1 MNYKIVADSSANLTA
16 LSEIPFE
23 SVPLKIMAGD
33 KYYTDNAELDVRE
46 MAEYMKSYSGRSSTS
61 CPNVAEWLDAYGD
74 ADIVFAI
81 AITSNLSGAYAAA
94 LQAKKDYEEANP
106 GKRVVLCDSLSTGPE
121 MKIIIE
127 YVIDLMKN
135 GADAD
140 TIEAKV
146 KEYTAHT
153 HLLFSLESL
162 RNLANNGRVSPAVA
176 KIAGILG
183 IRVVGRASDVGTLEQ
198 LHKCPGERK
207 AVNAIYNEMKKEG
220 YGGGKV
226 RMDHCFN
233 DGIANALKELIIA
246 DYPEA
251 DIIIGENRGLCCF
264 YAELG
269 GMLVGYEDNK

>member
-1 MNYKIVADSSANLTA
+1 MNYKIVADSSANLIA
-16 LSEIPFE
+16 LSDIPFE

-33 KYYTDNAELDVRE
+33 KYYTDNAELDVRA

-61 CPNVAEWLDAYGD
+61 CPNVAEWTEAYGD
-74 ADIVFAI
+74 ADVIFAI
-81 AITSNLSGAYAAA
+81 SITSNLSGSYAAA

-127 YVIDLMKN
+127 RVVGLMKD

-140 TIEAKV
+140 TIEAAV
-146 KEYTAHT
+146 KEYAKHT

-207 AVNAIYNEMKKEG
+207 AVSAIYNEMKKEG
-220 YGGGKV
+220 YEGGKV
-226 RMDHCFN
+226 RIDHCFN
-233 DGIANALKELIIA
+233 EGIVNALCELIRA
-246 DYPEA
+246 DYPAA
-251 DIIIGENRGLCCF
+251 DIIIGETRGLCCF

>member
-1 MNYKIVADSSANLTA
+1 MMSALALILFFLMLISYIQNLITGNDLQNTQELLDDTRSQVSQAQIELSA
-16 LSEIPFE
+16 LSDELKRRQDEIE
-23 SVPLKIMAGD
+23 D
-33 KYYTDNAELDVRE
+33 Y
-46 MAEYMKSYSGRSSTS
+46 
-61 CPNVAEWLDAYGD
+61 
-74 ADIVFAI
+74 AI
-81 AITSNLSGAYAAA
+81 QITE
-94 LQAKKDYEEANP
+94 Q
-106 GKRVVLCDSLSTGPE
+106 T
-121 MKIIIE
+121 
-127 YVIDLMKN
+127 
-135 GADAD
+135 D
-140 TIEAKV
+140 TIEAQV

-207 AVNAIYNEMKKEG
+207 AVAAIYNEMKKEG
-220 YGGGKV
+220 YAGGKV

-246 DYPEA
+246 DYPGA